1 MARDF
6 EDIHDLDDLS
16 DDELRDLV
24 RSHLREHRGLDAD
37 DITVAVEDGV
47 VRLEG
52 RVGTDGEMR
61 IAGHV
66 VTDVIG
72 VEQLENEL
80 VVDPNRRA
88 QSPEAVDDHLADEAE
103 HAGLMLGD
111 RPVPLSPEAETA
123 SDEYED
129 ELRTLGSTA
138 VGDTIEKGVPWI
150 PPERPTPEG
159 YDGQRS
165 GQERGED
172 H

>member
-24 RSHLREHRGLDAD
+24 RSHLREHRGVDAD
-37 DITVAVEDGV
+37 DITVEVEDGV
-47 VRLEG
+47 VRLAG
-52 RVGTDGEMR
+52 RVGTAGEAR
-61 IAGHV
+61 IASHV

-72 VEQLENEL
+72 VEQVENEL
-80 VVDPNRRA
+80 IVDPLRRA
-88 QSPEAVDDHLADEAE
+88 ESPEAVDDHLASEEE
-103 HAGLMLGD
+103 HAGLLLGD
-111 RPVPLSPEAETA
+111 RAVPLSPEADTA

-129 ELRTLGSTA
+129 EVRTLGSTA
-138 VGDTIEKGVPWI
+138 VGETIEKGVPWV

-159 YDGQRS
+159 YGDATD
-165 GQERGED
+165 ED

>member
-1 MARDF
+1 MARDY

-16 DDELRDLV
+16 DDELRELV

-37 DITVAVEDGV
+37 DISVEVEDGV
-47 VRLEG
+47 VRLQG
-52 RVGTDGEMR
+52 RVGTDGELR

-66 VTDVIG
+66 ITDVIG

-80 VVDPNRRA
+80 VIDPMRRA

-103 HAGLMLGD
+103 HAGLLLGD
-111 RPVPLSPEAETA
+111 RPVPLSPEAEAA

-129 ELRTLGSTA
+129 EVGTLGSTA
-138 VGDTIEKGVPWI
+138 VGETIEKGVPWV

-159 YDGQRS
+159 YDGTGS
-165 GQERGED
+165 GPERGER